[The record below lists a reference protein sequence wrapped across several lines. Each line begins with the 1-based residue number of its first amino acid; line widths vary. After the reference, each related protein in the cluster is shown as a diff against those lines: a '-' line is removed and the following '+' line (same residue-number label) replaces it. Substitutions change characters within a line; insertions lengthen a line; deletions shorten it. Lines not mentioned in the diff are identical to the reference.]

1 VEAPYGVS
9 EIPEDGRQPVARRL
23 SSPYPDPSSTGS
35 HAACDVIISQASNIM
50 PRPFLPSLALFAALL
65 CDPAG
70 ASARKAVPDTLPVPD
85 TVMFSTAHSGA
96 FNGQRVA
103 YHAVVSD
110 ILLRRDNGKPYAD
123 LFTTAYLKDG
133 VTDASTRPV
142 TFVFNGGPGSASI
155 WLHMGLFGPK
165 RVAVPSDAE
174 PAGNPPYPLEENTHT
189 PLDLT
194 DLVFIDPTGT
204 GYSRLVGDGK
214 PEDVY
219 GLREDAR
226 SVASLIR
233 EWIRRND
240 RWSSPVFLAGE
251 SFGTT
256 RAVALL
262 PELMDGAEPI
272 QVSGVILISQ
282 ALDYEGSTP
291 APGNLTSFVTYLPT
305 MAATA
310 WYHGKV
316 DKQGRTLEQFLNQ
329 VREFD
334 LHTYLPALF
343 QGSSMDDASMRAVA
357 QQYAAFTGLDVN
369 YVIRSRLRVRAD
381 RFLAELLRD
390 QGVSLGRLDGR
401 YKATDVDKIAER
413 PAFDAASAAISA
425 AYSTDFHAY
434 LANDLEV
441 KIGRPYYVSG
451 PDVGRGWVWDRRQA
465 QGYGEPSYV
474 NDADDLAW
482 AQSYNP
488 DLKVFLASGYY
499 DYATPF
505 FDGEY
510 TFGRHGI
517 DLGRV
522 ERRYYESGH
531 MIYLHEPSFE
541 KLATNIHTFISSTLG
556 G

>member
-1 VEAPYGVS
+1 
-9 EIPEDGRQPVARRL
+9 
-23 SSPYPDPSSTGS
+23 
-35 HAACDVIISQASNIM
+35 M
-50 PRPFLPSLALFAALL
+50 PRSPLRAAVFLATTAALSASSVAAAT
-65 CDPAG
+65 PAT
-70 ASARKAVPDTLPVPD
+70 APDTLPVPD
-85 TVMFSTAHSGA
+85 TVVFRTAHTGT
-96 FNGQRVA
+96 FDGQRIS
-103 YHAVVSD
+103 YQAVVSD
-110 ILLRRDNGKPYAD
+110 IQLKRDNGDPYAD

-133 VTDASTRPV
+133 VDDPSTRPV

-165 RVAVPSDAE
+165 RVVVPSDAE
-174 PAGNPPYPLEENTHT
+174 PAGNPPYPMVDNTRS

-194 DLVFIDPTGT
+194 DLVFIDPAGT
-204 GYSRLVGDGK
+204 GFSRLVGDGK
-214 PEDVY
+214 AEDVY
-219 GLREDAR
+219 GLKEDAR

-233 EWIRRND
+233 EWIRRNG
-240 RWSSPVFLAGE
+240 RWTSPVFLAGE

-256 RAVALL
+256 RAAALL
-262 PELMDGAEPI
+262 PELMRGSEPI
-272 QVSGVILISQ
+272 QVSGVILVSQ

-291 APGNLTSFVTYLPT
+291 TAGNLTSFVTYLPT

-316 DKQGRTLEQFLNQ
+316 DHAGRTLEQFLDQ
-329 VREFD
+329 VRDFD

-343 QGSSMDDASMRAVA
+343 QGNRLDDATRRSVA
-357 QQYAAFTGLDVN
+357 EKYAAFTGLDVD
-369 YVIRSRLRVRAD
+369 YVLRSRLRVRAG

-413 PAFDAASAAISA
+413 PAFDAASAAVSA

-434 LANDLEV
+434 LNSNLGVTLD
-441 KIGRPYYVSG
+441 RPYYVSG
-451 PDVGRGWVWDRRQA
+451 PDVGKGWVWDRTLSK
-465 QGYGEPSYV
+465 GEGEPSYV
-474 NDADDLAW
+474 NTAPDLAW

-488 DLKVFLASGYY
+488 KLRVLLASGYY

-517 DLGRV
+517 DLSRV
-522 ERRYYESGH
+522 ETKYYASGH
-531 MIYLHEPSFE
+531 MIYLHGPSFE
-541 KLATNIHTFISSTLG
+541 RLAGDIHAFIASVVG